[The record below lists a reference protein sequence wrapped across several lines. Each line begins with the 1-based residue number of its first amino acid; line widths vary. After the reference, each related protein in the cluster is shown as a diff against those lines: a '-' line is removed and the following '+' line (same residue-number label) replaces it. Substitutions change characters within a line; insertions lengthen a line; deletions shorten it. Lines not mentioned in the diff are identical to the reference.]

1 MDGESI
7 WRVDR
12 RVDVEEGN
20 TLWASRQVI
29 ATEFANGALDQ
40 PRLGEFNKDSLHEH
54 RVRIHAT
61 CENFRREGS
70 LVMCDGR
77 QYVDGDR
84 KLSVYGR
91 HIQILY

>member
-20 TLWASRQVI
+20 TFWASRQVI
-29 ATEFANGALDQ
+29 ATGFANGALDQ
-40 PRLGEFNKDSLHEH
+40 LRLGEFNKDSLHEH

-61 CENFRREGS
+61 CENFRRKGS

-84 KLSVYGR
+84 KLSVYGS
-91 HIQILY
+91 HIQILS